1 MRKIGRTLLQCKSFS
16 FLGMVISVL
25 TMVRYHMFYPQR
37 VVDINDGLPKW
48 TGIKDESEL
57 VDESR

>member
-1 MRKIGRTLLQCKSFS
+1 
-16 FLGMVISVL
+16 MVISVL